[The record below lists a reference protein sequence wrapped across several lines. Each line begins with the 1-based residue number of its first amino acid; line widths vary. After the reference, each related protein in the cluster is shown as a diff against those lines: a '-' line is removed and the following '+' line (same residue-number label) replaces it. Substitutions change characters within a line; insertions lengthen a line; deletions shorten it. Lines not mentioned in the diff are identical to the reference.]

1 MKTEQAVLKLPTALS
16 AEAFQAFFETLES
29 PAAVCD
35 TQLRLL
41 AANPAFEVLCGI
53 REVSG
58 QNLGTLLSGVASAV
72 PPEGASS
79 DVEVALSSGQSM
91 TLTLSRRGETVAV
104 LARNLAQSALGG
116 SLAAAGRA
124 LVEQAR
130 VEQALLT
137 LGREVAGST
146 SEEELVAV
154 VARGVKGLFPG
165 RTFCL
170 RIADPRTGVLTS
182 LYAEGHLRPGARDML
197 WVKRSAAQ
205 KTHLNVSNLPPT
217 RVQLM
222 DGDLPLLFE
231 DSLRGIGAPLVASG
245 ELFGA
250 INVEYPEGITADLVA
265 DDRVLTQLA
274 NHVAVGIRNAKLI
287 DELTFVR
294 KYLEELLEHANALIL
309 VANRDR
315 RIVVFNKQLSTVTG
329 YEKSEVLGQELLQFV
344 SETERMRV
352 MRVIAQSLKGE
363 KVSNF
368 ETRVTTKEGNDVR
381 VSFATSAV
389 FAADGEVEGVI
400 AIGQD
405 LTAVKEM
412 ERRVVHAEKL
422 ASLGQLAASVVHE
435 INNPMT
441 AIATYVDAM
450 LARWVGQPKTDLGDQ
465 EKLKKV
471 MDNVKRIQRFTTDLV
486 SYARPAK
493 DRPEATDVHNALD
506 LAVTF
511 CDHVLA
517 QHGVTVERDYGEV
530 PPFPAVKANLVQVFV
545 NLITNACHA
554 MKPGG
559 KVMLQTR
566 LEDGH
571 AVVRVVDT
579 GTGIDAKT
587 REKIFEPFFTTKSD
601 GKGTGLGLSIV
612 QQLVDAHGGHIAVES
627 RMDVGTTFV
636 IVLPLERS
644 V

>member
-1 MKTEQAVLKLPTALS
+1 MKTDPAARVLSPVLP

-58 QNLGTLLSGVASAV
+58 QSLGALLQGVAAAV
-72 PPEGASS
+72 PHDGASS
-79 DVEVALSSGQSM
+79 DVEVTLSSGQTM

-137 LGREVAGST
+137 MGREVAGST

-170 RIADPRTGVLTS
+170 RIADPRTGALTS
-182 LYAEGHLRPGARDML
+182 LYAEWRLREGSKDTL
-197 WVKRSAAQ
+197 LVKRSAAQ
-205 KTHLNVSNLPPT
+205 KTHLNVHGLPVG
-217 RVQLM
+217 RVQIV
-222 DGDLPLLFE
+222 DGEPPLLFT
-231 DSLRGIGAPLVASG
+231 DSVRGVGAPLVASG

-250 INVEYPEGITADLVA
+250 INVEYPQGITADLVA

-274 NHVAVGIRNAKLI
+274 NHVAVGVRNAKLI

-294 KYLEELLEHANALIL
+294 TYLEELLEHANALIM
-309 VANRDR
+309 VANRER
-315 RIVVFNKQLSTVTG
+315 QVVVFNHQLSKLTG
-329 YEKSEVLGQELLQFV
+329 YEKNEVLGRDLLQFV
-344 SETERMRV
+344 PEAERMPV

-363 KVSNF
+363 PVSNF
-368 ETRVTTKEGNDVR
+368 ETRVLTKDATEIR
-381 VSFATSAV
+381 VSVATSAV
-389 FAADGEVEGVI
+389 LAPDGTVEGVI

-405 LTAVKEM
+405 RTAVKEM
-412 ERRVVHAEKL
+412 ERRVIHAEKL

-450 LARWVGQPKTDLGDQ
+450 LARWVGQPTTDPHDE
-465 EKLKKV
+465 EKLRKV
-471 MDNVKRIQRFTTDLV
+471 MDNVKRIQRFTNDLV
-486 SYARPAK
+486 SYARPPK
-493 DRPEATDVHNALD
+493 DKPEATDLQRALD

-511 CDHVLA
+511 CDHVLS
-517 QHGVTVERDYGEV
+517 QHGVTVERKYGEV
-530 PPFPAVKANLVQVFV
+530 PLFPAVKANLVQVFV

-559 KVMLQTR
+559 VVS
-566 LEDGH
+566 LETVVDGPF
-571 AVVRVVDT
+571 AVVRVKDC
-579 GTGIDAKT
+579 GTGIEAKA
-587 REKIFEPFFTTKSD
+587 RDKIFEPFYTTKAD

-612 QQLVDAHGGHIAVES
+612 QQIVDAHGGAVKVES
-627 RMDVGTTFV
+627 IIQVGTTFE
-636 IVLPLERS
+636 IRLPMAQPS
-644 V
+644 

>member
-1 MKTEQAVLKLPTALS
+1 MKTEPAALKLSKALS

-41 AANPAFEVLCGI
+41 AANPPFEVLCGI

-58 QNLGTLLSGVASAV
+58 QNLGALLKGVASAV
-72 PPEGASS
+72 PPDGASS
-79 DVEVALSSGQSM
+79 DVEVSLTSGQSM
-91 TLTLSRRGETVAV
+91 TLTLSRRGATVAV
-104 LARNLAQSALGG
+104 LARNLAQAALGG

-124 LVEQAR
+124 LMEQAR

-137 LGREVAGST
+137 LGREVAVST

-154 VARGVKGLFPG
+154 VARGVKELFPG

-170 RIADPRTGVLTS
+170 RIADPRTGTLTS
-182 LYAEGHLRPGARDML
+182 LYAEGQLRSGARDTL
-197 WVKRSAAQ
+197 FVKRSAAH
-205 KTHLNVSNLPPT
+205 KTHLNVSALPVG
-217 RVQLM
+217 RVQVV
-222 DGDLPLLFE
+222 DGDLPLLFK
-231 DSLRGIGAPLVASG
+231 DSVRGVGAPLVASG

-250 INVEYPEGITADLVA
+250 LNVEYPEGITADVVA
-265 DDRVLTQLA
+265 DDRALTQLA
-274 NHVAVGIRNAKLI
+274 NHVAVGVRNAKLI

-294 KYLEELLEHANALIL
+294 KYLEELLEHANALIV

-315 RIVVFNKQLSTVTG
+315 RVVVFNHQLSRLTG
-329 YEKSEVLGQELLQFV
+329 YEKPEVLGQDLLNFV
-344 SETERMRV
+344 PETERMRV

-363 KVSNF
+363 QVSNF
-368 ETRVTTKEGNDVR
+368 ETRVSNKDGNEVR

-389 FAADGEVEGVI
+389 LAPDGDIEGVI

-412 ERRVVHAEKL
+412 ERRVIHAEKL

-450 LARWVGQPKTDLGDQ
+450 LARWVGQPTTDPSDE

-471 MDNVKRIQRFTTDLV
+471 MENAKRIQRFTTDLV

-493 DRPEATDVHNALD
+493 DKPEPTDVHKALD

-511 CDHVLA
+511 CDHVLT
-517 QHGVTVERDYGEV
+517 QHRVAVERAYGQV
-530 PPFPAVKANLVQVFV
+530 PEFPAVKANLVQVFV

-559 KVMLQTR
+559 KVLLQTTV
-566 LEDGH
+566 EEAE
-571 AVVRVVDT
+571 AVVRIVDN

-587 REKIFEPFFTTKSD
+587 REHIFEPFFTTKAD
-601 GKGTGLGLSIV
+601 GRGTGLGLSIV
-612 QQLVDAHGGHIAVES
+612 QQLVETHGGHISVDS
-627 RMDVGTTFV
+627 RVDVGTTFV
-636 IVLPLERS
+636 IRLPLTQ
-644 V
+644 